1 MTRTV
6 TLGAVHLTHQPHSSL
21 SALIHRDFM
30 IEFTS
35 ILLKPVGDLKPTRN
49 LVGADV
55 GATFHPWVSPQTDLD
70 RCHGFNHGWIFI
82 KPAPTQPLP
91 SLVGLHHCTCVYAM
105 GPFGLDFWSKF
116 ATPQLESEPNE
127 NFRSWTAWNC

>member
-6 TLGAVHLTHQPHSSL
+6 TLGVVHLTHQPHSSL
-21 SALIHRDFM
+21 SALIHRGFV

-55 GATFHPWVSPQTDLD
+55 GATFHPWV
-70 RCHGFNHGWIFI
+70 
-82 KPAPTQPLP
+82 
-91 SLVGLHHCTCVYAM
+91 
-105 GPFGLDFWSKF
+105 
-116 ATPQLESEPNE
+116 
-127 NFRSWTAWNC
+127 